1 MCTHE
6 SDLEWLTGRYCA
18 DQDTMATPDITATA
32 MADSTIGI
40 AEDEQKIE
48 KM

>member
-6 SDLEWLTGRYCA
+6 SDLEWVSGPNFA
-18 DQDTMATPDITATA
+18 DRDTMATSVITATA